1 MSDSTRDAALLQEA
15 MTHID
20 RLLDKP
26 RAERATLLDAL
37 AQSRPDV
44 HAVVV
49 QLLEHED
56 PVGRGYMEPMASA
69 PGMLRAD
76 ARLGP
81 YKIIR
86 LIGEGGMGEVWLA
99 SRDDGLYEGHV
110 AIKTLHPYF
119 AGGAL
124 RERFLREARVL
135 GRLAHANIA
144 RLLDAGVHEG
154 VVYLVLEYVQGR
166 PIDVACDEEKLDIEA
181 RLKIFVQLCA
191 AVAHAHSS
199 LVVHRDIKP
208 GNVLL
213 AADGAPKLLD
223 FGIANIFD
231 PEAAG
236 LPSDLT
242 RLTGRI
248 FTPEYAA
255 PEQIL
260 GREITTATDVYSLG
274 VLLYVLLVGRL
285 PYAAPESDRAQ
296 WEQRVL
302 TQEPPRMV
310 RALDA
315 QDVEGTAGKV
325 AANRALPLARLRR
338 ELGGDLE
345 NIVQRALQKRP
356 EDRYATVS
364 AFADDVRRYL
374 AGEPVV
380 ARADSAWYRVRKFAR
395 RNRLAV
401 GASVAV
407 VVALGIGLAVAVW
420 QLKVAQA
427 ARLRA
432 EESKEFIASIFRS
445 ADPFYT
451 GKDSMTAVEL
461 LALARKRIDREL
473 AAQPENAVELLTLI
487 GESQL
492 NLHEMDAAKETIEKA
507 IEMAERL
514 QPRNDVLIAEA
525 RGRLAG
531 FASETGDW
539 ARVREL
545 SAQALPDLRKH
556 QPRTGRLLNAMLIS
570 LAYAE
575 SNEGNPDAAVA
586 HSREGIAAVTA
597 ALGPNHSE
605 SISGRAH
612 LVTFLV
618 RAEQL
623 DEARKLVE
631 EVLRDAEGLG
641 SPEERRAIVIQVEGR
656 FGSVLIDMGEPQAAI
671 PHFNRALELAA
682 QVYGPNNPSRYSWLG
697 ELARAQARL
706 GDFKGLLVT
715 RQRQVDGQEPGMN
728 KSRSLTNFARVTLAA
743 RKVPEALERLR
754 EAIELARRYDTG
766 KGSWILLAQSDYGA
780 ALALSGRFDEADR
793 LLEATLPLARESAK
807 LDSVPSTWNAIGLSR
822 QSQSQWAESERAF
835 REALGY
841 TKASDGNQKQ
851 RAEALLGIG
860 IARLELGDAADAEGW
875 FRQADESVRK
885 TFLGMMPLRAD
896 IEMNL
901 GRALLAQG
909 KNSAAMAPLA
919 AANDYWLDFDA
930 TNRCAGLAAYWAAQG
945 HLAAGAG
952 KQARVE
958 LGRAIDIL
966 GSSKL
971 PGDVRQVRDARQVM
985 AKL

>member
-1 MSDSTRDAALLQEA
+1 MTDSTRHAVLLQEA

-20 RLLDKP
+20 QLLDKSQ
-26 RAERATLLDAL
+26 AERATLLNAL

-44 HAVVV
+44 HAVVID
-49 QLLEHED
+49 LMAHED
-56 PVGRGYMEPMASA
+56 PVRQGYMEPAAST
-69 PGMLRAD
+69 PGALRAD

-99 SRDDGLYEGHV
+99 SRDDGLYDGHV

-124 RERFLREARVL
+124 RERFLREAKVL

-144 RLLDAGVHEG
+144 RLLDAGIHEG

-166 PIDVACDEEKLDIEA
+166 PVDVACDEDKLDIAA
-181 RLKIFVQLCA
+181 RLKIFLQLCA
-191 AVAHAHSS
+191 GVAHAHSS

-255 PEQIL
+255 PEQVL

-274 VLLYVLLVGRL
+274 VLLYLLLTGRL
-285 PYAAPESDRAQ
+285 PYPALDPDRAQ

-302 TQEPPRMV
+302 TQEPLRMV

-315 QDVEGTAGKV
+315 QDADGVAEKV

-345 NIVQRALQKRP
+345 NIVQRALAKRP

-374 AGEPVV
+374 CGEPVV

-407 VVALGIGLAVAVW
+407 VAALGIGLAVAVW
-420 QLKVAQA
+420 QLQVAQA
-427 ARLRA
+427 ARQRA
-432 EESKEFIASIFRS
+432 EESKEFIASVFRS

-451 GKDSMTAVEL
+451 GKDSMTAAEL
-461 LALARKRIDREL
+461 LALARQRIDREL
-473 AAQPENAVELLTLI
+473 ATQPETAVELLTLV

-492 NLHEMDAAKETIEKA
+492 NLHQMDAAKETTAKA

-514 QPRNDVLIAEA
+514 RPRDDVLIAEA
-525 RGRLAG
+525 RARLAG
-531 FASETGDW
+531 IAAENGDW
-539 ARVREL
+539 ARTREL
-545 SAQALPDLRKH
+545 AAQALPDLRKH
-556 QPRTGRLLNAMLIS
+556 QPRTGRMFNEMLIC

-575 SNEGNPDAAVA
+575 SEDGNPDGAVA
-586 HSREGIAAVTA
+586 LSRQAVDAVTA
-597 ALGPNHSE
+597 ALGSGHSE
-605 SISGRAH
+605 AISSRSH
-612 LVTFLV
+612 LVHFLN
-618 RAEQL
+618 RAKQFA
-623 DEARKLVE
+623 EARRLAE
-631 EVLRDAEGLG
+631 EVLRDARALASGEGNAL
-641 SPEERRAIVIQVEGR
+641 VISAEGR
-656 FGSVLIDMGEPQAAI
+656 YGTVLLDMGEPQAAMS
-671 PHFNRALELAA
+671 HFKTALELAEKI
-682 QVYGPNNPSRYSWLG
+682 YGPENPSRYLWLG
-697 ELARAQARL
+697 GLAQAQGRL

-715 RQRQVDGQEPGMN
+715 RQLVAERDEPGLQQA
-728 KSRSLTNFARVTLAA
+728 RSVTNFARVTLAA

-754 EAIELARRYDTG
+754 QAVELERQYDTG

-780 ALALSGRFDEADR
+780 ALALSGRFEEADR
-793 LLEATLPLARESAK
+793 LLEATIPLARESAK
-807 LDSVPSTWNAIGLSR
+807 LDSLPSTWNAIGVSR
-822 QSQSQWAESERAF
+822 QLRSQWAESERAF
-835 REALGY
+835 REALGG
-841 TKASDGNQKQ
+841 TKTSDTNQKQ

-860 IARLELGDAADAEGW
+860 IARLESGDAADAEIW
-875 FRQADESVRK
+875 LRQADESVRK

-919 AANDYWLDFDA
+919 AANDYWRDYDA
-930 TNRCAGLAAYWAAQG
+930 TNRCAGLAAYWLSQG

-952 KQARVE
+952 KQAQAE
-958 LGRAIDIL
+958 LARAIAIL
-966 GSSKL
+966 GTSKL
-971 PGDVRQVRDARQVM
+971 PDDVRRARDARQLVS
-985 AKL
+985 KL